1 MAFSEGPVIVSRI
14 AGSTFSTGQLY
25 RGVVLNG
32 SGEVIVPGSTN
43 VPNPFGVL
51 YSVTET
57 TAGSG
62 VEALSIA
69 VGGIVKLEMA
79 GSTEAVGSVVGF
91 SSIGLGILGGT
102 TDTATFGQVVSGTSG
117 TTGRIFS
124 VHVDRL

>member
-57 TAGSG
+57 TAGAT